1 MIFIDCLYLK
11 ILFDCS
17 AIIECLSLVFY
28 LQRANTVRAFQK
40 KQVWVLICT
49 ELMARGIDFKNV
61 NLVINFDFPKNLSTY
76 IHMVGRSGR
85 AGQKGAA
92 ITFYNQ
98 EDSEFL
104 RTYVSYSCFFILI
117 YRLGH
122 WEQHQKSDIQTY
134 HIIY

>member
-122 WEQHQKSDIQTY
+122 
-134 HIIY
+134 